1 MTSAAPRSF
10 RQNRPPARTLSYT
23 KCMWRQGAWRLSARL
38 SSRVEWLMND
48 DGEVEALRSL
58 VRLPWITQQHF
69 VGMLQARRI
78 DQVDVYFLFEWLP
91 LRTAW
96 IADILSQASLR
107 DVERRRCWKRGSG
120 DFGTTLRHARLSDL
134 QFKAVDRRGSTL
146 TWTVCKAIGGSR

>member
-1 MTSAAPRSF
+1 
-10 RQNRPPARTLSYT
+10 
-23 KCMWRQGAWRLSARL
+23 
-38 SSRVEWLMND
+38 MND

-78 DQVDVYFLFEWLP
+78 DQARPSGCLFPFRMAMVLP

-107 DVERRRCWKRGSG
+107 DVKRQRCWKRGSG
-120 DFGTTLRHARLSDL
+120 DRRAETLGLLYGTTERSSVQCR
-134 QFKAVDRRGSTL
+134 
-146 TWTVCKAIGGSR
+146 